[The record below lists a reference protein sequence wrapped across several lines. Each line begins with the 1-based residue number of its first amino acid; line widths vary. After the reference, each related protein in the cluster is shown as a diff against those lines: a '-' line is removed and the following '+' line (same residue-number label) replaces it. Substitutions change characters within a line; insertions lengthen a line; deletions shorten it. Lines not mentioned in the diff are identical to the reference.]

1 MLELGQKMKYSV
13 SMWKHKKL
21 QHTLWWIPL
30 KDWCGFL
37 VSASIVVSITAY
49 GFSLSVGSSLVLESA
64 PEESLALVAVAVVN
78 NVGTDASRTTE
89 IPVNLP
95 ADVSTAET
103 ALVRDALDG
112 EVFFSDHFRELSE
125 YEEVARIDIPPYLNA
140 KTDRQAAL
148 EYYIEELTRHT
159 KKASNSLQA
168 INAQILVHKNALT
181 STQTDIKNTQAKI
194 EQSYRDRNSTAIM
207 DGVAELD
214 ELILVQQ
221 DHKYG
226 QVFGQQIASEYQN
239 LIQFSEAKLA
249 VLQANMPALVQWVT
263 VNLPKWTNV
272 TALEELKIFS
282 RSTL

>member
-1 MLELGQKMKYSV
+1 
-13 SMWKHKKL
+13 
-21 QHTLWWIPL
+21 
-30 KDWCGFL
+30 
-37 VSASIVVSITAY
+37 VSITAY

-249 VLQANMPALVQWVT
+249 VLQANMPALVQ
-263 VNLPKWTNV
+263 
-272 TALEELKIFS
+272 
-282 RSTL
+282 